1 MVGSLIQLPATDY
14 RGKINGIVVEAG
26 IDRND
31 GEIIHKIK
39 WLACKTFPEG
49 SINWI
54 DLMKLINYNDIKV
67 LVKVEG

>member
-26 IDRND
+26 IDRNNKK
-31 GEIIHKIK
+31 IIHKIK
-39 WLACKTFPEG
+39 WLACKPFPEG

-67 LVKVEG
+67 LVKVEA